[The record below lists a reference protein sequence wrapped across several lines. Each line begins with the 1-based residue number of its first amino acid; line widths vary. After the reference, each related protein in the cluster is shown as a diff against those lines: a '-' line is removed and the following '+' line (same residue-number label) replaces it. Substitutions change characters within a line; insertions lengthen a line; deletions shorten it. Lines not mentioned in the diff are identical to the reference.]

1 MIQPILTEKSFAN
14 AKDGKYTFKVAKKLN
29 KYQIKD
35 LVERAYDVNVTKVR
49 TLNTKDEE
57 KLTAKGRK
65 KIVRGYKKAMVEL
78 KKDEKIEIFKTQ
90 SKK

>member
-1 MIQPILTEKSFAN
+1 MIEPILTEKAFAN
-14 AKDGKYTFKVAKKLN
+14 AQDGKYTFKVSKKLN

-35 LVERAYDVNVTKVR
+35 LVEKAYDVHVVKVR

-57 KLTAKGRK
+57 KLNVKGRK
-65 KIVRGYKKAMVEL
+65 KMVRGYKKAIVEL

-90 SKK
+90 SK

>member
-14 AKDGKYTFKVAKKLN
+14 AKDGKYTFKVSKKLN

-65 KIVRGYKKAMVEL
+65 KLVRGYKKAIVEL
-78 KKDEKIEIFKTQ
+78 KKDQKIEVFKTQ
-90 SKK
+90 SK

>member
-1 MIQPILTEKSFAN
+1 MIQPILTEKSYAL
-14 AKDGKYTFKVAKKLN
+14 AKDGKYTFKVKKALN

-35 LVERAYDVNVTKVR
+35 LVERAYDVHVTKVR

-57 KLTAKGRK
+57 KLNVRGK
-65 KIVRGYKKAMVEL
+65 KKLVKGYKKAIVEL
-78 KKDEKIEIFKTQ
+78 VKDEKIEIFKTE